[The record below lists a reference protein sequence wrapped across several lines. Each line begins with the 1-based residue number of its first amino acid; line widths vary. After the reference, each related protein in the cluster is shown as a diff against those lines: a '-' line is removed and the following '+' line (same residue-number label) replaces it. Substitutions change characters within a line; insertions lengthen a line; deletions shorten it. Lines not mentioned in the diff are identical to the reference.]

1 MTAVHELFTM
11 VNLVTDT
18 SAVLETEKKLGGLIA
33 ARVAELRRREG
44 LSLDRLAERSGL
56 SKGTVVGIE
65 NERANPS
72 IAILCRLAAALSV
85 SVADLVGE
93 PDGAETSRPA
103 EQTTPKRLWES
114 PVGGKAVLHAATSG
128 QTMFELWSWTLGPG
142 EHFSSDAHSPGTAE
156 LITVQS
162 GRLEITVGS
171 DSVKLKAGESARLRT
186 DQAHSY
192 RSNGKASVNFT
203 MAVLERAMGKSDTIR

>member
-1 MTAVHELFTM
+1 MT
-11 VNLVTDT
+11 NT
-18 SAVLETEKKLGGLIA
+18 SAVLETEKKLGGLIS

-93 PDGAETSRPA
+93 PDGVETSKPA
-103 EQTTPKRLWES
+103 EQTTPKKLWES
-114 PVGGKAVLHAATSG
+114 PSGGEAILHAATSG

-142 EHFSSDAHSPGTAE
+142 EQFSSEAHSPGTAE

-162 GRLEITVGS
+162 GRLEIMVGS
-171 DSVKLKAGESARLRT
+171 DAVELKAGESARLRT

-192 RSNGKASVNFT
+192 RSTGKSPVNFT
-203 MAVLERAMGKSDTIR
+203 MAVLERAIGKSDAIR